1 MPRWINL
8 VFGARIMTKDSY
20 FVLNGC
26 LEMLTEREASP
37 GGEVLDLE
45 NFELSLHHN
54 QPSQQLLSSCY
65 AWPLT

>member
-1 MPRWINL
+1 
-8 VFGARIMTKDSY
+8 MTKDSY

>member
-1 MPRWINL
+1 
-8 VFGARIMTKDSY
+8 MTKDSY

-26 LEMLTEREASP
+26 LEMLTEREACP

-45 NFELSLHHN
+45 NFELSLHHS
-54 QPSQQLLSSCY
+54 QPSQQLLSFCY